1 MKFHI
6 FTLFPKLFESPL
18 EEGVIGRALK
28 SGLVQININNIRDH
42 SVDRHGT
49 VDDYP
54 FGGGPGMLLKP
65 EPIFKSV
72 QSNIEQNRIK
82 HDSPL
87 ILLSPQG
94 RQFNQ
99 NIAKELSLHA
109 EISLICGRYE
119 GFDERIRCN
128 LITDEISI
136 GDFVLSG
143 GEIPAMAIID
153 SVSRLLPG
161 VINSSDSA
169 KNDSF
174 YDGLLQ
180 YPQYTRPADYQGM
193 KVPEILLSGN
203 HAEIE
208 KWRRRESLKK
218 TKLRRPDLISSLSLS
233 AEERA
238 FLENL

>member
-82 HDSPL
+82 HASPL

-99 NIAKELSLHA
+99 NIAKELSLHE

-180 YPQYTRPADYQGM
+180 YPQYTRPAEYQGM
-193 KVPEILLSGN
+193 KVPQILLSGN
-203 HAEIE
+203 HSEIE

-218 TKLRRPDLISSLSLS
+218 TKLQRPDLISSLSLS
-233 AEERA
+233 EDERT
-238 FLENL
+238 FLENI

>member
-6 FTLFPKLFESPL
+6 FTLFPRLFDSPMA
-18 EEGVIGRALK
+18 EGVVGRALK
-28 SGLVQININNIRDH
+28 TGKIQININNIRDH
-42 SVDRHGT
+42 SVDKHGT

-54 FGGGPGMLLKP
+54 FGGGPGMLMKP
-65 EPIFKSV
+65 EPIFESV
-72 QSNIEQNRIK
+72 HSNIERKIISD
-82 HDSPL
+82 DSPL

-94 RQFNQ
+94 RQFNHK
-99 NIAKELSLHA
+99 IAKELSTKP

-119 GFDERIRCN
+119 GFDERIR
-128 LITDEISI
+128 LTLVTDEISL

-161 VINSSDSA
+161 VINSLESTE
-169 KNDSF
+169 NDTF

-180 YPQYTRPADYQGM
+180 YPQYTRPANYEGLE
-193 KVPEILLSGN
+193 VPEILLSGN

-208 KWRRRESLKK
+208 KWRREESLKK
-218 TKLRRPDLISSLSLS
+218 TKKQRPDLIPMAYLTE
-233 AEERA
+233 EERK
-238 FLENL
+238 FLENI